1 MKKKT
6 LFFRS
11 LTELKDGTEVDLGN
25 FQTIIM
31 KNNDKGDSVPHI
43 LDMSL
48 VEEKDESVMA
58 LDPRP
63 GMWML
68 SSKNALV
75 KLEVKDVKYF
85 ETETYDEISNHF
97 RKFRDKIDTVYKRR
111 GLLAKR
117 SFLLGSAPGCHAKGQ
132 LIIMYDG
139 SFKKI
144 EDIVVGDKVMG
155 PDSLPRTVLDL
166 VKGKE
171 KMVKIIPQKG
181 EPFVVNW
188 NHIQSFVVSGTN
200 MADMIINT
208 PIKYVLSENFSGP
221 RTGQKA
227 SGSRRLKLYKP
238 EKIIFNNTNKLL
250 VPPYI
255 MGVWLGDGT
264 TKKPQITS
272 MDKEISDEWCKYG
285 ESLGLT
291 ITINE
296 KKVTVNG
303 IAEVSKARSY
313 SIVGKKGRNHTNKFI
328 LKMKKYGF
336 FNTKDYRSKYIPSE
350 YLTSSVEERLELLA
364 GIIDTDG
371 YVNQTS
377 GDIQIATKYK
387 ELAEN
392 IAFLARSLGKAAYVN
407 AREKYAANT
416 IKKTKRTYY
425 MVQISGDCCDIPTRL
440 ERKKSKKRNQIK
452 NVLRNGFKTE
462 ILPEDDYYGITVSGD
477 HLYLLNDFTVTHNCG
492 KSSLINKF
500 MTEIKDEAGM
510 CIIRIDSSNI
520 DYDEVLTALTLSK
533 QDKVS
538 FLVLII
544 EDIGGTTLHERSNRV
559 DGALLNMLDGNQ
571 DVFKVPIMII
581 ATTNYLDLL
590 DKTLTN
596 RPGRFD
602 YVYEVPPPKDSELIW
617 LMEQFLEREM
627 TKEEKIAVSGKKINP
642 AYGKEIVIRSE
653 VYDITL
659 EEAAKQILE
668 QREKATSSSYHKEK
682 TTMGFGD
689 DID

>member
-11 LTELKDGTEVDLGN
+11 LTEMKDGAEVDLGN

-31 KNNDKGDSVPHI
+31 KNNDKGESVPHL
-43 LDMSL
+43 LDMNL
-48 VEEKDESVMA
+48 LEEKDESVMA

-85 ETETYDEISNHF
+85 QTETYDEISNHF
-97 RKFRDKIDTVYKRR
+97 RKFRDKIDKVYKRR

-117 SFLLGSAPGCHAKGQ
+117 SFLLGSAPG
-132 LIIMYDG
+132 
-139 SFKKI
+139 
-144 EDIVVGDKVMG
+144 
-155 PDSLPRTVLDL
+155 T
-166 VKGKE
+166 
-171 KMVKIIPQKG
+171 
-181 EPFVVNW
+181 
-188 NHIQSFVVSGTN
+188 
-200 MADMIINT
+200 
-208 PIKYVLSENFSGP
+208 
-221 RTGQKA
+221 
-227 SGSRRLKLYKP
+227 
-238 EKIIFNNTNKLL
+238 
-250 VPPYI
+250 
-255 MGVWLGDGT
+255 
-264 TKKPQITS
+264 
-272 MDKEISDEWCKYG
+272 
-285 ESLGLT
+285 
-291 ITINE
+291 
-296 KKVTVNG
+296 
-303 IAEVSKARSY
+303 
-313 SIVGKKGRNHTNKFI
+313 
-328 LKMKKYGF
+328 
-336 FNTKDYRSKYIPSE
+336 
-350 YLTSSVEERLELLA
+350 
-364 GIIDTDG
+364 
-371 YVNQTS
+371 
-377 GDIQIATKYK
+377 
-387 ELAEN
+387 
-392 IAFLARSLGKAAYVN
+392 
-407 AREKYAANT
+407 
-416 IKKTKRTYY
+416 
-425 MVQISGDCCDIPTRL
+425 
-440 ERKKSKKRNQIK
+440 
-452 NVLRNGFKTE
+452 
-462 ILPEDDYYGITVSGD
+462 
-477 HLYLLNDFTVTHNCG
+477 G

-500 MTEIKDEAGM
+500 MTEIKDEEGM

-571 DVFKVPIMII
+571 DVFKVPTLVI

-602 YVYEVPPPKDSELIW
+602 YVYEVPPPKDNELIW

-627 TKEEKIAVSGKKINP
+627 TVQEKAAVSGKKINP

-659 EEAAKQILE
+659 EEATKQILE